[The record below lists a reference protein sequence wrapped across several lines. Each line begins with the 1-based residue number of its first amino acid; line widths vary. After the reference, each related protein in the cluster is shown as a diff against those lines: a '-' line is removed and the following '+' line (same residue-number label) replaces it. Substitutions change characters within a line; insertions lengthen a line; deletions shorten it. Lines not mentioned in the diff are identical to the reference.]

1 MLFCTGSTGI
11 LGAIGEGVNG
21 DSTVLLTK
29 SVMDIFAAFAFA
41 AHMGPMIACIAP
53 RIPVLPVQK
62 SISRPTKRLI

>member
-29 SVMDIFAAFAFA
+29 SVYGHFSQHLLLLLIW
-41 AHMGPMIACIAP
+41 
-53 RIPVLPVQK
+53 VL
-62 SISRPTKRLI
+62 